1 MSDSASLFDKI
12 GLSADA
18 PPDPKEW
25 PTTFNKILNHI
36 KKISDSRAS
45 LEQTLNLGLLEMQ
58 KIEDQIKNREL
69 FIRAIFDASPDL
81 ILTLNNLGEIIEFN
95 QNFSTFVK
103 ATHDQLLGQSIFKFV
118 KGGLFVKQLSSI
130 FADELQNKNSSIL
143 GTSKEST
150 IMIDDQNEYPIS
162 FSASKVIEQKS
173 TIYPI
178 YIRDLT
184 EQKTIEKELEMSR
197 TQILVSSKM
206 SALGEMAGGV
216 AHEINTPL
224 SIIQLR
230 TEQLLE
236 DIKTDSL
243 EKESA
248 IRALEAIEKT
258 VTRISKIVKSLRQFA
273 RDGRND
279 PAEPYPILKIFEETL
294 SLCQEKFANHGIKI
308 SSIIET
314 PNLEITCRPTE
325 ITQVLLNLLNNSY
338 DAISHLE
345 EKWVSIEVLN
355 FTDEIQIHVTD
366 SGKGLPL
373 EIQNK
378 IMQPFFTT
386 KELGKG
392 TGLGLS
398 ISKGIIESHH
408 GTLSI
413 DSTSK
418 NTKFI
423 VTLPKK
429 FDHEN
434 GT

>member
-1 MSDSASLFDKI
+1 MDEINPQIILDKI
-12 GLSADA
+12 GLSINSI
-18 PPDPKEW
+18 PDETQW
-25 PTTFNKILNHI
+25 PSTYSQLETLIKQYLRENKNLG
-36 KKISDSRAS
+36 
-45 LEQTLNLGLLEMQ
+45 QTLNLGLEEMQ
-58 KIEDQIKNREL
+58 KIEEQINNREL
-69 FIRAIFDASPDL
+69 FIRAIFNASPDL
-81 ILTLNNLGEIIEFN
+81 ILTLNHVGEIIELN
-95 QNFSTFVK
+95 HNFIKFLKLS
-103 ATHDQLLGQSIFKFV
+103 QEELLGQSIFKFI
-118 KGGLFVKQLSSI
+118 KGGLFVKNLSSI
-130 FADELQNKNSSIL
+130 FADELQNKNSSFL
-143 GTSKEST
+143 GSLKEST
-150 IMIDDQNEYPIS
+150 IIIDDQKEYPIS
-162 FSASKVIEQKS
+162 YFASKVVDQKS

-184 EQKTIEKELEMSR
+184 DQKAIEKELEESR
-197 TQILVSSKM
+197 AQILVSSKM

-224 SIIQLR
+224 SIIQMR
-230 TEQLLE
+230 TEQILDDL
-236 DIKTDSL
+236 KTDSL

-258 VTRISKIVKSLRQFA
+258 VHRISKIVSSLRQFA
-273 RDGRND
+273 RDGRKD
-279 PAEPYPILKIFEETL
+279 PTSPYPIMKIFEETL

-308 SSIIET
+308 SSIIEN

-338 DAISHLE
+338 DAISNLE

-366 SGKGLPL
+366 SGPGLPP

-398 ISKGIIESHH
+398 ISKGIIESHN

-413 DSTSK
+413 DSNSK

-423 VTLPKK
+423 ITLPKK
-429 FDHEN
+429 AE
-434 GT
+434 

>member
-1 MSDSASLFDKI
+1 MNKGTFSFDEI
-12 GLSADA
+12 GLSAEN
-18 PPDPKEW
+18 PPDPNEW
-25 PTTFNKILNHI
+25 PSTFNKILNYI
-36 KKISDSRAS
+36 KKTSDNRAA
-45 LEQTLNLGLLEMQ
+45 LEQTLSLGMLEMQ
-58 KIEDQIKNREL
+58 KIEEQIKNREL
-69 FIRAIFDASPDL
+69 FIRAIFNASPDL
-81 ILTLNNLGEIIEFN
+81 ILTLNHLGEIIEFN
-95 QNFSTFVK
+95 RNFAAFLKVSP
-103 ATHDQLLGQSIFKFV
+103 DELLGQSIFKFI
-118 KGGLFVKQLSSI
+118 KGGQFVKQLSSI
-130 FADELQNKNSSIL
+130 FADELQNIDSAIL

-150 IMIDDQNEYPIS
+150 IIIDDRNEYPIS
-162 FSASKVIEQKS
+162 FSASKVVDQTS

-184 EQKTIEKELEMSR
+184 EQKAIEKELEESR

-224 SIIQLR
+224 SIIQMR

-248 IRALEAIEKT
+248 VRALEAVEKT
-258 VTRISKIVKSLRQFA
+258 VHRISKIVNSLRQFA
-273 RDGRND
+273 RDGSKD
-279 PAEPYPILKIFEETL
+279 PVTSYPIIKIFEETL

-308 SSIIET
+308 SSIIES

-338 DAISHLE
+338 DAISNLD
-345 EKWVSIEVLN
+345 EKWVTIEVLN
-355 FTDEIQIHVTD
+355 FKDEIQIHVTD
-366 SGKGLPL
+366 SGPGLPL
-373 EIQNK
+373 EIQSK

-413 DSTSK
+413 DNSSK
-418 NTKFI
+418 NTKFLI
-423 VTLPKK
+423 TLPKK
-429 FDHEN
+429 IY
-434 GT
+434 